1 MVRTIPGLAVA
12 LSVLAVGA
20 SAHAQTLASAN
31 FASYA
36 NGDLVGQNGWLQY
49 NTSATAPIQVVNGA
63 VTWTGNGTPASQVNN
78 QDAMLAFSQQV
89 TQPSEGTTILN
100 FDMLLSISSAGA
112 SPSYFAALNT
122 LTTTVTSGNFQNVR
136 MVAQA
141 SGDGFVFGT
150 RVNGQGGYPF
160 GYGTTVLNFNQV
172 YALRAEIHLV
182 AGNANDF
189 INLYVGSSFD
199 SLSLYGNAGYS
210 SGSVSDISVGA
221 MLLSQFSSGTAF
233 ESGVSIQSMS
243 VSIVPAPGAIALL
256 GVAGLAAGRRRR
268 A

>member
-1 MVRTIPGLAVA
+1 MTRPIPGLAVA
-12 LSVLAVGA
+12 LSALAVGA

-36 NGDLVGQNGWLQY
+36 NGNLVGQNGWQQY

-63 VTWTGNGTPASQVNN
+63 VTWTGNGAPASQVNN

-122 LTTTVTSGNFQNVR
+122 LTTTATSGNFQNVR

-150 RVNGQGGYPF
+150 RVNGQTGYPRSTSSPAMP
-160 GYGTTVLNFNQV
+160 TT
-172 YALRAEIHLV
+172 
-182 AGNANDF
+182 
-189 INLYVGSSFD
+189 SSTPT
-199 SLSLYGNAGYS
+199 SAARS
-210 SGSVSDISVGA
+210 
-221 MLLSQFSSGTAF
+221 TA
-233 ESGVSIQSMS
+233 
-243 VSIVPAPGAIALL
+243 
-256 GVAGLAAGRRRR
+256 
-268 A
+268 

>member
-1 MVRTIPGLAVA
+1 MTRTIPGLAVA
-12 LSVLAVGA
+12 LSAIAIGT

-36 NGDLVGQNGWLQY
+36 NGDLVGQNGWVQY
-49 NTSATAPIQVVNGA
+49 QTSATAPIQVVNGA
-63 VTWTGNGTPASQVNN
+63 VTWTGNGTPGSTVNN
-78 QDAMLAFSQQV
+78 QDAVLAFSQQV
-89 TQPSEGTTILN
+89 TQPAEGTTILN

-122 LTTTVTSGNFQNVR
+122 LTTTTTSGNFQNVR

-141 SGDGFVFGT
+141 SGSGFVFGT
-150 RVNGQGGYPF
+150 RVNGQTGYPLV
-160 GYGTTVLNFNQV
+160 YGTSVLNFNQT
-172 YALRAEIHLV
+172 YALRAEVNLV

-189 INLYVGSSFD
+189 INLYVGSSFND
-199 SLSLYGNAGYS
+199 LSLYGTAGYTT
-210 SGSVSDISVGA
+210 GTVADISVGA
-221 MLLSQFSSGTAF
+221 MLLSQFASGTAF
-233 ESGVSIQSMS
+233 ESGVGIQSMS
-243 VSIVPAPGAIALL
+243 VSIVPAPGAVALL

>member
-1 MVRTIPGLAVA
+1 MVRTIPGLVVA
-12 LSVLAVGA
+12 LSAIALGA

-63 VTWTGNGTPASQVNN
+63 VTWTGNGTPGSTVNN
-78 QDAMLAFSQQV
+78 QDAVLAFSQQV
-89 TQPSEGTTILN
+89 TQPAEGTTILN

-122 LTTTVTSGNFQNVR
+122 LTTTTTSGNFQNVR

-141 SGDGFVFGT
+141 SGSGFVFGT
-150 RVNGQGGYPF
+150 RVNGQTGYPLV
-160 GYGTTVLNFNQV
+160 YGTSVLNFNQT
-172 YALRAEIHLV
+172 YALRAEVNLV

-189 INLYVGSSFD
+189 ISLYVGSSFND
-199 SLSLYGNAGYS
+199 LSLYGTAGYTT
-210 SGSVSDISVGA
+210 GTVADISVGA
-221 MLLSQFSSGTAF
+221 MLLSQFASGTAF
-233 ESGVSIQSMS
+233 ESGVGIQSMS
-243 VSIVPAPGAIALL
+243 VSIVPAPGAVALL

>member
-1 MVRTIPGLAVA
+1 MIRPIPGLAVA
-12 LSVLAVGA
+12 LSVIAFGA

-36 NGDLVGQNGWLQY
+36 NGNLVGQNGWLQY

-63 VTWTGNGTPASQVNN
+63 VTWTGNGNTAANN
-78 QDAMLAFSQQV
+78 QDAMLSFGQV
-89 TQPSEGTTILN
+89 IAQPSSGTTVLN
-100 FDMLLSISSAGA
+100 FDILLSVSSAGA
-112 SPSYFAALNT
+112 SPSYFAALNG
-122 LTTTVTSGNFQNVR
+122 LDSTVTSGNFQNVR

-141 SGDGFVFGT
+141 SGSGFVFGT

-160 GYGTTVLNFNQV
+160 AYGSGVLNFNQV
-172 YALRAEIHLV
+172 YALRAEVNMV

-189 INLYVGSSFD
+189 INLYVGDTFANM
-199 SLSLYGNAGYS
+199 SLYGTAGYTT
-210 SGSVSDISVGA
+210 GTVTDITVGA
-221 MLLSQFSSGTAF
+221 MLLSQFASSTAF
-233 ESGVSIQSMS
+233 ESGVSVQSMS

>member
-12 LSVLAVGA
+12 LSVLAVGT

-36 NGDLVGQNGWLQY
+36 NGDLVGQNGWVQY
-49 NTSATAPIQVVNGA
+49 NTSATAPIQVLNGA
-63 VTWTGNGTPASQVNN
+63 VAWTGNGLSASNN

-136 MVAQA
+136 MVAQT

-160 GYGTTVLNFNQV
+160 GYGTTVLNFDQV
-172 YALRAEIHLV
+172 YALRAEINLV

-189 INLYVGSSFD
+189 INLYVGSTFD
-199 SLSLYGNAGYS
+199 SLSLYGTAGYG
-210 SGSVSDISVGA
+210 SGSVADISVGA

-256 GVAGLAAGRRRR
+256 GVAGLATGRRRR

>member
-12 LSVLAVGA
+12 LSAVAIGT

-36 NGDLVGQNGWLQY
+36 NGDLVGQNGWVQY
-49 NTSATAPIQVVNGA
+49 QTSATAPIQVVNGA
-63 VTWTGNGTPASQVNN
+63 VTWTGSGAPGSQVNN
-78 QDAMLAFSQQV
+78 QDAMLAFTQQV
-89 TQPSEGTTILN
+89 TQPTDGTTILN
-100 FDMLLSISSAGA
+100 FDILLSISSAGA

-122 LTTTVTSGNFQNVR
+122 LTTTTTSGNFQNVR

-150 RVNGQGGYPF
+150 RVSGQSGYPF
-160 GYGTTVLNFNQV
+160 GYGATVLNFNQV

-189 INLYVGSSFD
+189 INLYVGSTFD
-199 SLSLYGNAGYS
+199 TLSLYGTAGYG
-210 SGSVSDISVGA
+210 SGTVSDISVGA
-221 MLLSQFSSGTAF
+221 MLLSQFASSTAF
-233 ESGVSIQSMS
+233 ESGVSVQSMS